1 MVHQLTVDYTI
12 FINQGKQNLIKKKEK
27 TGIKTFHMWNDS
39 NKKAKITNLKETR
52 LISNFEREKRGGGNN
67 IYKA

>member
-1 MVHQLTVDYTI
+1 M
-12 FINQGKQNLIKKKEK
+12 KEK

-52 LISNFEREKRGGGNN
+52 LISNFEIKKGGGHN